1 MRISVPNFRYHLWYR
16 WDQYGAINPPL
27 WYRVRKYA
35 VRGLVVASAGLVLL
49 FLAWQALKITW
60 WVLRQ
65 TWGVLFGYDTF
76 DEGLIY
82 ALYTG
87 LISPTAI
94 WVYHHWAVTVPVLLV
109 LGVGSALKRATRAV
123 NEAANNIESLRR
135 ELLFAQESESATKL
149 KYQQER
155 RASILA
161 NRDVVKYWLR
171 VRCQWIINYSSELGA
186 VADSAANSRTVTA
199 GRALR
204 FATQVLEASAN
215 LDRFDFNDNAFLELV
230 EVAEAHLANAVEILN
245 LRYASRPR
253 YENILLDYER
263 LPGTSVPRLASPV
276 RES

>member
-171 VRCQWIINYSSELGA
+171 VRCQWIIN
-186 VADSAANSRTVTA
+186 
-199 GRALR
+199 
-204 FATQVLEASAN
+204 
-215 LDRFDFNDNAFLELV
+215 
-230 EVAEAHLANAVEILN
+230 
-245 LRYASRPR
+245 
-253 YENILLDYER
+253 
-263 LPGTSVPRLASPV
+263 
-276 RES
+276 